1 MIRFSRRGRLASM
14 MVGALAATLMAPT
27 AAPAGAATVSTAD
40 RAAAPTPQVV
50 LKSDFGKAKSLVQGT
65 FRNGTGKA
73 TGTFTPRR
81 FFVNDRGMMMV
92 AGGVDAKLVYA
103 SGRVERVSE
112 RVRTSVDRANGTAVA
127 GDGAAAP
134 PRPVRPPATCSTWS
148 SGRWPRRAGS
158 AGRPQQGRPE
168 DRRRDRRRQPAGNL
182 LCAVV
187 GLLDGGLPGLLPQV
201 ANILNSILAIL
212 RL

>member
-1 MIRFSRRGRLASM
+1 M

-92 AGGVDAKLVYA
+92 AGKVDAKLVYA

-112 RVRTSVDRANGTAVA
+112 RVRTSVDRVNGTAVSGA
-127 GDGAAAP
+127 ADGAAA
-134 PRPVRPPATCSTWS
+134 RTASRAATCDVLNLVLGPLALDVLGLQVDLNKVVLKIVAV
-148 SGRWPRRAGS
+148 SGAGNLL
-158 AGRPQQGRPE
+158 
-168 DRRRDRRRQPAGNL
+168 GNL

-187 GLLDGGLPGLLPQV
+187 GLLDAGGLLPQV